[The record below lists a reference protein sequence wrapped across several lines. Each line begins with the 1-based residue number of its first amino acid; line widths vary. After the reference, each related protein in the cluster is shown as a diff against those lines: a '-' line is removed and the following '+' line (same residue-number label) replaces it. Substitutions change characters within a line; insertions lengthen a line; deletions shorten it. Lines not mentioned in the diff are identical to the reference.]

1 MASQIRWYLGGRIL
15 YAQLLGDTLS
25 LRELKDLNERLLPF
39 FRQSKSSQIHVIV
52 DASEVRRVHPNPLGA
67 QQTLSYTRENALGRM
82 VLITSEGLTTSIS
95 RMWGGLK
102 VSSFTSLEEGL
113 FFLEDVDETLLAR
126 A

>member
-39 FRQSKSSQIHVIV
+39 FKQSKSSQIHVIV
-52 DASEVRRVHPNPLGA
+52 DASAVRRVNPNPLGA

-82 VLITSEGLTTSIS
+82 VLITSEALAAPIS
-95 RMWGGLK
+95 RMWGSMK
-102 VSSFTSLEEGL
+102 VANYTSLEEGL

>member
-52 DASEVRRVHPNPLGA
+52 DASAVRRVNLNPLGA

-82 VLITSEGLTTSIS
+82 VLIASEALAAPIS
-95 RMWGGLK
+95 RMWGSMK
-102 VSSFTSLEEGL
+102 VANYTSLEEGL